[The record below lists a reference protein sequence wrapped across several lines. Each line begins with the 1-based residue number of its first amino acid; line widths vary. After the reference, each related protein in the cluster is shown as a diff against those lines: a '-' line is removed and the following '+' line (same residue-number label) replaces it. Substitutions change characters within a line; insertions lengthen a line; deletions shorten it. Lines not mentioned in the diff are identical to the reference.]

1 MANKNY
7 KYKEKKG
14 LVADFKDMIKDPG
27 LTLLI
32 VLVGL
37 IFAVF
42 IIYPFARLTIMPD
55 LNDWHT
61 ALTSRKVFTAFRNTI
76 ISSLLST
83 VTATVLGFI
92 FAYSMNY
99 TDIPGKKLFRIV
111 ALLPNM
117 APSVMTGL
125 AFLLLFGRRGII
137 TYRMLGLKIDPY
149 GSVGLWVVQSIAFFP
164 LAYITISGVLKSIS
178 ANVELS
184 AQNLGASGFRL
195 FYTVTLPLAMP
206 GIASAALLVFINA
219 LADFGNPKLIGGN
232 YSVLATLAYATVTG
246 NYDMPQAAALSLF
259 LVVPSL
265 LMFLI
270 QKYYLDR
277 RSYVTVTGKPAG
289 GLVRNFISRP
299 VKVVL
304 FLFCLSIT
312 GIIIILI
319 VGIVGFSFTETL
331 GVNNTI
337 TFEHF
342 SSNVLHSK
350 TMGNSWKLSIAAA
363 AVTACIG
370 VLLGYLVTRK
380 RFPGRGVLDF
390 LAMLPASLPGTF
402 IGISLLISFNKKPLL
417 LTGSALI
424 IIIGMAI
431 RQIPVGYRN
440 SVAGFKQIDKSIE
453 EAAANLGSG
462 SLRTFRTI
470 VMPMLK
476 NPLSIC
482 LVYSFMKCM
491 NTLSTVI
498 FLVSPKW
505 NLASNTILN
514 LADWGAYGDAAATAL
529 GMMLIMLFTFL
540 VVKIILRDK
549 INIFDL

>member
-1 MANKNY
+1 MKPDTV
-7 KYKEKKG
+7 YKEKKG
-14 LVADFKDMIKDPG
+14 ILVDFKDMLKDPG
-27 LTLLI
+27 LTALI
-32 VLVGL
+32 ALVIL
-37 IFAVF
+37 VFAVF
-42 IIYPFARLTIMPD
+42 IIFPFTKLIMLPTTQ
-55 LNDWHT
+55 DWI
-61 ALTSRKVFTAFRNTI
+61 AAVTSQKVFISFRNTI
-76 ISSLLST
+76 VSSLVST
-83 VTATVLGFI
+83 LTATIMGFL
-92 FAYSMNY
+92 FAYAMNY
-99 TDIPGKKLFRIV
+99 TNIPGKKFFRVV

-137 TYRMLGLKIDPY
+137 TYRLLGLKLDPY
-149 GSVGLWVVQSIAFFP
+149 GPVGLWIVQSIAFFP

-178 ANVELS
+178 ANVELC

-195 FYTVTLPLAMP
+195 FRTVTLPLAMP
-206 GIASAALLVFINA
+206 GIASAGLLVFINA

-265 LMFLI
+265 LMFFV

-277 RSYVTVTGKPAG
+277 RSYVTVTGKPTG

-299 VKVVL
+299 VKVLL
-304 FLFCLSIT
+304 FLYCACVTGMIVILIA
-312 GIIIILI
+312 GII
-319 VGIVGFSFTETL
+319 GFSFTETL

-342 SSNVLHSK
+342 YSNVLNSK
-350 TMGNSWKLSIAAA
+350 TMGTSWKLSMAAA

-370 VLLGYLVTRK
+370 VLLGYLITRK
-380 RFPGRGVLDF
+380 RFPGRGILDF

-402 IGISLLISFNKKPLL
+402 IGISLLISFNKKPLM
-417 LTGSALI
+417 LTGGALI
-424 IIIGMAI
+424 IIIGMTI

-462 SLRTFRTI
+462 SFKTFRTI

-505 NLASNTILN
+505 NLAANTILN
-514 LADWGAYGDAAATAL
+514 LADWGAYGAAAATAL
-529 GMMLIMLFTFL
+529 GMMLIILLTFFVAKL
-540 VVKIILRDK
+540 ILRDK